1 MSARVTVKTEMK
13 DPSMIVEALKLLGI
27 PAEHIK
33 VDASGIRIDG
43 YLGKD
48 WGVAEVLIPKAFH
61 KGYSDVGFVKNGDT
75 YDVYVDHI
83 DTHSISRR
91 LGHEGRKFEDL
102 ANQWYAAAV
111 SQKTLRGQGFNTT
124 IKRDGDR
131 LKVMASMPY

>member
-1 MSARVTVKTEMK
+1 MSARVTVKTTMK
-13 DPSMIVEALKLLGI
+13 DADIIMEALNLMGI

-33 VDASGIRIDG
+33 RDQAGIRIDG

-48 WGVAEVLIPKAFH
+48 WGTAEILIGKQFH
-61 KGYSDVGFVKNGDT
+61 RGYSDVGFVKNGDA

-83 DTHSISRR
+83 DTHSICRK
-91 LGHEGRKFEDL
+91 LGSEGRKFEDL

-111 SQKTLRGQGFNTT
+111 SQRTLKSQGFNTT

-131 LKVMASMPY
+131 LKVMASQPY